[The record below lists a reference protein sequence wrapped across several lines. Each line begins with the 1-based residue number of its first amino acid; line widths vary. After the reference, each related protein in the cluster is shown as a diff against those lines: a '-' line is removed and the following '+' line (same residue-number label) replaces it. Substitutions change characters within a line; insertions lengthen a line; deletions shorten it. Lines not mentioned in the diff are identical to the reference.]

1 MKHLKNITIIF
12 MLIAATLSAAP
23 KQSVEKMQKELE
35 LLKTYLNDARDSLQ
49 DDIAERW
56 AKKQRYVNQ
65 REVDKEELAAL
76 RTKQERSFNQL
87 SRLKEECFAKERTI
101 EDEKEATTKKKD
113 EWSYLLA
120 SMNEVFDKEEKR
132 LSEAMPMDMESDR
145 ETLSETRRTYA
156 STQTPIIAINSL
168 LDYYD
173 GRRDRAGK
181 ITITKEIVMPD
192 DDEPQSMTVV
202 RFGDIFGYA
211 LTDGGTPYVIRQT
224 GKLGLGRYTIEAI
237 GSPGLAEE
245 VIAKLPV
252 WAENGRVAGAVEL
265 DVMQNNNSS
274 ILISGKKVNFTT
286 KIQVWLKAGGPI
298 MLPLIGLFV
307 WAIILVL
314 LKIFQFKGKHKDYEK
329 TSKTVLEHL
338 SSGNHDAAHAFAEKQ
353 RGVVAK
359 VVKTCLEHRNW
370 SRKSAEQSVKEILL
384 EEVPQLNK
392 SLATLAVIAG
402 AAPMLGLLG
411 TVTGMI
417 SLFEVITH
425 YGTGDPKILAGG
437 ISEALVTTQT
447 GLAVAIP
454 ILLVHNFLLN
464 RSNHIQSEMQKHAVR
479 ILNRLWPV
487 EE

>member
-1 MKHLKNITIIF
+1 MIF
-12 MLIAATLSAAP
+12 TLIAASLFAAP
-23 KQSVEKMQKELE
+23 KQDPEKMQKELE

-49 DDIAERW
+49 DDISARW

-76 RTKQERSFNQL
+76 RSKQERAFNQL

-101 EDEKEATTKKKD
+101 EDEKLATEKKKD
-113 EWSYLLA
+113 EWNYLLA
-120 SMNEVFDKEEKR
+120 SLNEVFDKEEKR
-132 LSEAMPMDMESDR
+132 LSETVPMDMEKDR
-145 ETLSETRRTYA
+145 ESVASIRREYAAKQEPVPAVSGMISYYGTRQ
-156 STQTPIIAINSL
+156 S
-168 LDYYD
+168 
-173 GRRDRAGK
+173 RAGK
-181 ITITKEIVMPD
+181 ITVSKEVVMPD
-192 DDEPQSMTVV
+192 EGEPQGMTLV
-202 RFGDIFGYA
+202 RFGDVFGYA

-224 GKLGLGRYTIEAI
+224 GKLGIGRYAIEPI
-237 GSPGLAEE
+237 GSPELAGEITE
-245 VIAKLPV
+245 KLPG
-252 WAENGRVAGAVEL
+252 WAKTGSITEPVRM
-265 DVMQNNNSS
+265 DVMQNGNSS
-274 ILISGKKVNFTT
+274 MLISGEKINFTT
-286 KIQVWLKAGGPI
+286 KIKVWLKAGGPI
-298 MLPLIGLFV
+298 MLPLILLFI
-307 WAIILVL
+307 WAMILVAVKL
-314 LKIFQFKGKHKDYEK
+314 VQYKGKHKDYEK
-329 TSKTVLEHL
+329 TSKVVLAHL
-338 SSGNHDAAHAFAEKQ
+338 KAGDHDAAHDFAKDQ

-359 VVKTCLEHRNW
+359 VVHTCLEHRNW
-370 SRKSAEQSVKEILL
+370 NRASAEQGVKEILL

-417 SLFEVITH
+417 NLFEVITH

-454 ILLVHNFLLN
+454 ILLIHNYLLN
-464 RSNHIQSEMQKHAVR
+464 RSNHIQAEMQKHAVR